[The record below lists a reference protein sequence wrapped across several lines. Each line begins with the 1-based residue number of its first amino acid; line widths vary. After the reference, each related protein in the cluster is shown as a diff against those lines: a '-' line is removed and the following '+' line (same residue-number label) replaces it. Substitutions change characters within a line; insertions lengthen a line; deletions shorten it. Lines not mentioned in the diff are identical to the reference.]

1 MSTKIDDTL
10 HLKNFINDVNR
21 ADNSRQ
27 KTVQIDIETAK
38 RLRNALTNLLLD
50 IVAVKT
56 NQPDTTNDVT
66 DVNMDGGTFK

>member
-56 NQPDTTNDVT
+56 NKPNTTNDVT

>member
-56 NQPDTTNDVT
+56 NKPDTTNDVT